1 MCLKNYLLL
10 VLFLPSALVC
20 AQSVMTEDKNWSI
33 TERESMLL
41 NINDLQTDWGRLEL
55 NQFKLIDKMLDM
67 PIKRANTDF
76 QLTIEAEADHLFD
89 QKIKADKQ

>member
-1 MCLKNYLLL
+1 M
-10 VLFLPSALVC
+10 LFLPSALAC
-20 AQSVMTEDKNWSI
+20 AQSVMTEDNNWSI
-33 TERESMLL
+33 TERESMLM

-76 QLTIEAEADHLFD
+76 QLAIEAEAGHLFD